1 MLRLLKIEL
10 FKLKFNR
17 SAKVMSIIYFV
28 LFTFT
33 AVFSIIKF
41 DIGPMKFQLADQ
53 GIFDFPFIWHFNT
66 YFVAILKILLA
77 VVIVSM
83 IANEYSY
90 RTLKQNLIDGL
101 SKKEFIL
108 SKFYTIVF
116 LSLASTLLVFIVSL
130 VLGLTFS
137 NYTEASII
145 VRDLDYLIAYFVKL
159 VGFFSLCM
167 FFSVLVRKSAFALG
181 FLFLLFI
188 LEGILSSCFSYGN
201 YDLAFLNQFLPL
213 EAMANLIKEPF
224 TRLNIVKTATSQ
236 LNPEFAKDYA
246 VQWKDIIIVLVWT
259 FLFVLG
265 SLKILKRRDL

>member
-10 FKLKFNR
+10 FKLKFNKA
-17 SAKVMSIIYFV
+17 AKVMSIIYFV

-41 DIGPMKFQLADQ
+41 DIGPLNFQLADQ
-53 GIFDFPFIWHFNT
+53 GIYDFPFIWHFNT
-66 YFVAILKILLA
+66 YFVALLKILLA

-83 IANEYSY
+83 ISNEYSY

-108 SKFYTIVF
+108 SKFYTLVF
-116 LSLASTLLVFIVSL
+116 LSLASTLLVFIVSF
-130 VLGLTFS
+130 VLGLSYS
-137 NYTEASII
+137 NYTETAII

-159 VGFFSLCM
+159 IGFFSLCI

-181 FLFLLFI
+181 FLVLLFI
-188 LEGILSSCFSYGN
+188 LEKTLTSYFSYGKPE
-201 YDLAFLNQFLPL
+201 LEFLNQFFPL

-224 TRLNIVKTATSQ
+224 TRLNIVKTVTSQ
-236 LNPEFAKDYA
+236 LNPEFVKDYT
-246 VQWKDIIIVLVWT
+246 VQWKNVTVVLVWT
-259 FLFVLG
+259 FIFISS

>member
-188 LEGILSSCFSYGN
+188 LEGILSSYFSYGN

-236 LNPEFAKDYA
+236 
-246 VQWKDIIIVLVWT
+246 
-259 FLFVLG
+259 
-265 SLKILKRRDL
+265 

>member
-1 MLRLLKIEL
+1 MLRLLQIEL
-10 FKLKFNR
+10 FKLKFNKA
-17 SAKVMSIIYFV
+17 AKVMSIIYFV

-41 DIGPMKFQLADQ
+41 DIGPIKFQLADQ

-66 YFVAILKILLA
+66 YVTAMLKILLA

-83 IANEYSY
+83 VSNEYSY

-108 SKFYTIVF
+108 SKFYTLVF
-116 LSLASTLLVFIVSL
+116 LSLASTLLLFIVSFI
-130 VLGLTFS
+130 LGLSYS
-137 NYTEASII
+137 NYTELDI
-145 VRDLDYLIAYFVKL
+145 VFRDLEYLIAYFVKL

-188 LEGILSSCFSYGN
+188 LETILSSYFSYGKPE
-201 YDLAFLNQFLPL
+201 LEFLNQFLPL

-224 TRLNIVKTATSQ
+224 TRLNIVKTATTQ
-236 LNPEFAKDYA
+236 LNPEFIKDYA
-246 VQWKDIIIVLVWT
+246 VQWNDVGIVLVWT
-259 FLFVLG
+259 FIFVFS
-265 SLKILKRRDL
+265 SLKILKKRDL